1 MMLKNGYNINYKE
14 KLRDIENLD
23 FGNEFREKY
32 KIYFVLEYV
41 YNCLQVDDR
50 GKVINWFLNLMYFK
64 NDLIFMENF
73 VYCRKVGS
81 CNIRK

>member
-1 MMLKNGYNINYKE
+1 MMLKNGYNIDYKE

-41 YNCLQVDDR
+41 YNCL
-50 GKVINWFLNLMYFK
+50 
-64 NDLIFMENF
+64 
-73 VYCRKVGS
+73 
-81 CNIRK
+81 